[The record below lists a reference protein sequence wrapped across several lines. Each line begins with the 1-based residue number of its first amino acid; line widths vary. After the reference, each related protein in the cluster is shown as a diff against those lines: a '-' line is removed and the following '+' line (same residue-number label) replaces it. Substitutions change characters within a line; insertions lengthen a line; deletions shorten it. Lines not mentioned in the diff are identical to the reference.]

1 MGSTFN
7 FLTSIPIQVPVLKGQ
22 ERREVTGTA
31 LNEQVKNPP
40 PNAGDTGDVS
50 LIPGSRR
57 PLEEEMAARWEIPWT
72 EEPGWLQSMGSQKS
86 RS

>member
-1 MGSTFN
+1 M
-7 FLTSIPIQVPVLKGQ
+7 
-22 ERREVTGTA
+22 RREVTGTT

-50 LIPGSRR
+50 STTGSRR
-57 PLEEEMAARWEIPWT
+57 PLEEEMAAHCSTLAWEIPWT
-72 EEPGWLQSMGSQKS
+72 EEPGWLLSMGSQKS